1 MLQVDTE
8 LHYIKLGMETR
19 KNFYLIFKE
28 AVNNTAKYANARN
41 VWIDM
46 WLHNN
51 QVHFVIKR

>member
-1 MLQVDTE
+1 
-8 LHYIKLGMETR
+8 METR
-19 KNFYLIFKE
+19 KIFYLIFKE

-51 QVHFVIKR
+51 QVHFVIKDDGQGI